1 MAVGLDAED
10 DELVVAGHL
19 ALVEEEAAPE
29 VRGHAEVEVVVRVP
43 AAAVQRGRLA
53 PGLAAVPDQFL
64 RPVINF
70 HNICFLFKY
79 EQIKRQLRYLTI
91 FDLS

>member
-53 PGLAAVPDQFL
+53 PGLAAVPDQLLGPAKNRSLVRFE
-64 RPVINF
+64 R
-70 HNICFLFKY
+70 
-79 EQIKRQLRYLTI
+79 
-91 FDLS
+91 SG